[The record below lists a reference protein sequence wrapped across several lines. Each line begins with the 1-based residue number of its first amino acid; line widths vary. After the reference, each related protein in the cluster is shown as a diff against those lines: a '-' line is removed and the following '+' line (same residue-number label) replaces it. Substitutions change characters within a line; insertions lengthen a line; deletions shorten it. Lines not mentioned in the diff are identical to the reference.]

1 MHTLCAPKVFC
12 GGYSVRETPGP
23 IPNPEAKPDS
33 ADGTAHESVW
43 ESKTPP
49 QNQLQRKEETTK
61 PWSPFFCIHDI
72 LSRMSVLNEL
82 RVPILC
88 APMAGGPSTPELA
101 AAVTNAGGLGSIAAG
116 YLSPEDFDQV
126 LTQTRE
132 LTDLFNANIFVP
144 ETVRPDTDDL
154 KRYATALGETFGE
167 AVDVPEFND
176 DHFSDKIDIVLEHTP
191 AVVTFTFG
199 LPDPAIIRRIKSA
212 GSSVGIT
219 VTNTDEAVA
228 SVDAGVDFLI
238 VQSTEAGGHLSVHR
252 QDQAVT
258 PTVLPVLVQEVR
270 SKVSVPLVAA
280 GGIGTVRQ
288 GQRALDAGGQA
299 VSIGTRFLTATE
311 AGTKPAHAHALVS
324 GEFSSTVQTRA
335 FSGRIAR
342 GLANTFTTTM
352 EPEQIVGYPHV
363 HYMTSPIRKA
373 HANDPQMLN
382 LWAGTGFTHCV
393 TQTASHIVCEFS
405 ALRVDRRHG

>member
-1 MHTLCAPKVFC
+1 
-12 GGYSVRETPGP
+12 
-23 IPNPEAKPDS
+23 
-33 ADGTAHESVW
+33 
-43 ESKTPP
+43 
-49 QNQLQRKEETTK
+49 
-61 PWSPFFCIHDI
+61 
-72 LSRMSVLNEL
+72 
-82 RVPILC
+82 
-88 APMAGGPSTPELA
+88 MAGGPSTPELA

-154 KRYATALGETFGE
+154 KRYATALGEAFGK
-167 AVDVPEFND
+167 AIDVPEFND
-176 DHFSDKIDIVLEHTP
+176 DHFYDKIDIVLEHAP

-199 LPDPAIIRRIKSA
+199 LPDTAVIQRVQA
-212 GSSVGIT
+212 NGSHVGVT
-219 VTNTDEAVA
+219 VTSTAEAVA
-228 SVDAGVDFLI
+228 SVEAGADFLI

-258 PTVLPVLVQEVR
+258 PTVLAVLVQEVR

-288 GQRALDAGGQA
+288 GQRALDAGAQA

-373 HANDPQMLN
+373 HANEPQMLN
-382 LWAGTGFTHCV
+382 LWAGTGFTHCMA
-393 TQTASHIVCEFS
+393 QTASDIVREFS